1 MTTVEELRPIAGVVR
16 SCDALA
22 VPRASY
28 YRWRRPPPARATER
42 SRPRRALAPNEQ
54 QEVLALLD
62 SPRFVDQ
69 APREVYA
76 TLLDE
81 GGYLCSTRTM
91 YRLLAQRGEVRERR
105 DQLRHPQYQKPELLA
120 TGPNQVWSW
129 DITKLLGP
137 QKWTYFYLYVILDI
151 FSRYVVGWLL
161 AHRESAALA
170 RHLLEESLQ
179 KEGVNAGQVTVHSD
193 RGSSMTS
200 NTVAQLYANLGVTQ
214 SLSRPHVSDDNP
226 FSEAHFKTLKYH
238 PGYPN
243 RFGSIED
250 AQAWCRR
257 FFPWYNHEHRHSGIG
272 LVTPHALHRGHHHGI
287 LAARQVVLD
296 AARERHPDRFVL
308 GRPRLPLVPTAVWI
322 NPPARDPTSI
332 VAAQ

>member
-1 MTTVEELRPIAGVVR
+1 MKTVEELRPIAGIAR
-16 SCDALA
+16 SCDALT

-28 YRWRRPPPARATER
+28 YRWRRPPVPRASER
-42 SRPRRALAPNEQ
+42 PTPRRALSQDEQ

-62 SPRFVDQ
+62 SPRFVDS

-81 GGYLCSTRTM
+81 GGYLCSPRTM
-91 YRLLAQRGEVRERR
+91 YRLLAQRGGVRERR
-105 DQLRHPQYQKPELLA
+105 DQLRHPQYRKPELLA

-137 QKWTYFYLYVILDI
+137 QKWTYFYLYVVLDI

-161 AHRESAALA
+161 AHRESASLA
-170 RHLLEESLQ
+170 AHLLEETLQ
-179 KEGVNAGQVTVHSD
+179 KEGVVAGQVIVHSD
-193 RGSSMTS
+193 RGAPMVS
-200 NTVAQLYANLGVTQ
+200 NTVTQLYANLGVTQ

-226 FSEAHFKTLKYH
+226 FSEAQFKTLKYR
-238 PGYPN
+238 PGYPE

-257 FFPWYNHEHRHSGIG
+257 FFEWYSHEHYHSGIG

-296 AARERHPDRFVL
+296 DARGRHPDRFVR
-308 GRPRLPLVPTAVWI
+308 GRPRLPPVPTAAWI
-322 NPPARDPTSI
+322 NPPATNAQHI